1 MSTQRYKSFEEL
13 GQVQQERR
21 RASAGRAS
29 QPSVPGTEKLW
40 VQAHVAPH
48 AEAAADH
55 ECRSIVL
62 EWLQESFED
71 RLPRKALR
79 HRAFL
84 HREADASCRAVRV
97 RGAGKDLW
105 AVQVDRS
112 SGPGRQVVTS
122 VTVASVLGRST
133 AIGIEVHD
141 RSVVP
146 GEAVNEYPAELIADI
161 AGRVPLLQGGRR
173 FALDPI
179 VLDTEEAMSSFLQM
193 LVDPRRDMPFAVVS
207 VPPEE
212 PDRDMLEA
220 QWRGLA
226 RALAGLAVV
235 WVLPPAMTFRLSDT
249 VSKPLSVFLGAWR
262 FYRPGFNDRADRTR
276 HPLVLWNRL
285 TDERG
290 LGMTTRQF
298 RRLAAEERLRFEEGD
313 RDGLSYDAIAREVA
327 GAARGPA
334 RLVSF
339 LRRRIWGAPAV
350 PAAGAASPRRADG
363 PGRAGLEAGNRN
375 SGGAAA
381 AVVREKEPVAA
392 DEAAATDEETPLL
405 RRKLKQARDK
415 ARTRGN
421 RYEQA
426 RERADAAERERD
438 ELRRRAEQLAGLV
451 RSLGGDPDAE
461 IPFPTSWDEMAAW
474 CDQSL
479 AGRVSL
485 TSAARRE
492 LGGAEFLD
500 VGLAAQCLS
509 WLGHEYRDGR
519 VQGGDPELHGRIGEI
534 DNGVF
539 NLPCG
544 GDAFECTWDERRHT
558 VDWHIKRGANTRD
571 PRRCLRIYYFWDEQT
586 QRVVVASMPAH
597 RRNALS

>member
-13 GQVQQERR
+13 GEMQQERR
-21 RASAGRAS
+21 RAAAS
-29 QPSVPGTEKLW
+29 RSSPQLSVSGTESLW

-48 AEAAADH
+48 ADASADQV
-55 ECRSIVL
+55 CRSLVL
-62 EWLQESFED
+62 EWLRESFED

-79 HRAFL
+79 QRSFL
-84 HREADASCRAVRV
+84 HREENASCRAVRV
-97 RGAGKDLW
+97 RAAGRDHW
-105 AVQVDRS
+105 ALQVERS
-112 SGPGRQVVTS
+112 SGPGKQVVTS
-122 VTVASVLGRST
+122 VTVANVLGRST
-133 AIGIEVHD
+133 TIGIDVCD
-141 RSVVP
+141 RSVAP
-146 GEAVNEYPAELIADI
+146 GEAVAEYPSEMLAGIAERL
-161 AGRVPLLQGGRR
+161 PLLQNGRR
-173 FALDPI
+173 FALDPV
-179 VLDTEEAMSSFLQM
+179 VLDTEQAMSSFLQM
-193 LVDPRRDMPFAVVS
+193 LVDPARDMPFAVVS

-212 PDRDMLEA
+212 PDEEMLEG
-220 QWRGLA
+220 QWRMLA

-249 VSKPLSVFLGAWR
+249 VGKPLSVFLGAWR

-290 LGMTTRQF
+290 LGMTTRMFQ
-298 RRLAAEERLRFEEGD
+298 RLAAEERVRFGNGD
-313 RDGLSYDAIAREVA
+313 RDTLGFDAIAGAAA
-327 GAARGPA
+327 GSARGPA

-339 LRRRIWGAPAV
+339 LRNRIWGSPTVSAARSYSPDRTGGSGAVESGTSRRDAVAAVQEPAPA
-350 PAAGAASPRRADG
+350 ATD
-363 PGRAGLEAGNRN
+363 
-375 SGGAAA
+375 AAA
-381 AVVREKEPVAA
+381 A
-392 DEAAATDEETPLL
+392 EEVPL

-415 ARTRGN
+415 ARSRGN

-426 RERADAAERERD
+426 KQRADTAERERD

-461 IPFPTSWDEMAAW
+461 IPFPSAWDEVAEW
-474 CDQSL
+474 CDESL
-479 AGRVSL
+479 AGRLSL
-485 TSAARRE
+485 TGSARRE

-500 VGLAAQCLS
+500 VGLAAECLS
-509 WLGHEYRDGR
+509 WLAHEYRDGR
-519 VQGGDPELHGRIGEI
+519 VGGGDPELHGRISEI

-544 GDAFECTWDERRHT
+544 GDAFECTWDGRRHT

-571 PRRCLRIYYFWDEQT
+571 PRRCLRIYYFWDEGA

>member
-1 MSTQRYKSFEEL
+1 MSTQRYRSFEEL

-21 RASAGRAS
+21 RASAARGSPQAS
-29 QPSVPGTEKLW
+29 ASGTERLW
-40 VQAHVAPH
+40 VQVHVAPH
-48 AEAAADH
+48 AERSADH

-62 EWLQESFED
+62 DWLQESFED

-79 HRAFL
+79 HRSFSI
-84 HREADASCRAVRV
+84 REEGVSCRAVRV
-97 RGAGKDLW
+97 RGAGKDRW
-105 AVQVDRS
+105 ALEVERS

-133 AIGIEVHD
+133 VIGIEVHD
-141 RSVVP
+141 RSVVSSD
-146 GEAVNEYPAELIADI
+146 AVLEYPSALLAEI
-161 AGRVPLLQGGRR
+161 AGRVPLLQNGRR
-173 FALDPI
+173 FARHPI
-179 VLDTEEAMSSFLQM
+179 VLDTEDAMNSFLQL
-193 LVDPRRDMPFAVVS
+193 LVDRGRDMPFAVVS

-212 PDRDMLEA
+212 PDVEMLEE

-226 RALAGLAVV
+226 CALAGLAVV

-249 VSKPLSVFLGAWR
+249 VGKPLSVFLGAWR
-262 FYRPGFNDRADRTR
+262 FYRPGFNDRADRAR

-298 RRLAAEERLRFEEGD
+298 QRLAAEERQRFGRGD
-313 RDGLSYDAIAREVA
+313 RETLGFDAIARTAV
-327 GAARGPA
+327 GTGRGPA

-339 LRRRIWGAPAV
+339 LRNRIWGAAPRT
-350 PAAGAASPRRADG
+350 AGPGPSPREEPRGTRSSD
-363 PGRAGLEAGNRN
+363 
-375 SGGAAA
+375 GAAA
-381 AVVREKEPVAA
+381 ATGAG
-392 DEAAATDEETPLL
+392 EETPLL
-405 RRKLKQARDK
+405 QRKLKQAREK
-415 ARTRGN
+415 AQVRAT

-426 RERADAAERERD
+426 KQRADAAERERD

-461 IPFPTSWDEMAAW
+461 IPFPTNWDEVAAW

-479 AGRVSL
+479 EGRVSL
-485 TSAARRE
+485 TGSARRE

-509 WLGHEYRDGR
+509 WLGYEYRDGR
-519 VQGGDPELHGRIGEI
+519 IDGGDPELHGRISEI
-534 DNGVF
+534 DDGVF
-539 NLPCG
+539 NLPSG
-544 GDAFECTWDERRHT
+544 GDSFECTWDGRRHT

-571 PRRCLRIYYFWDEQT
+571 PRRCLRIYYFWDDDT
-586 QRVVVASMPAH
+586 RRVVVASMPAH

>member
-13 GQVQQERR
+13 GQVQQGRR
-21 RASAGRAS
+21 RASTSR
-29 QPSVPGTEKLW
+29 PSPQAPVSGTERLW

-48 AEAAADH
+48 AERSADH

-62 EWLQESFED
+62 DWLQESFEGP
-71 RLPRKALR
+71 LPRKALR
-79 HRAFL
+79 HRPFSV
-84 HREADASCRAVRV
+84 REEDASCRAVRV
-97 RGAGKDLW
+97 RSTGKDQW
-105 AVQVDRS
+105 ALQVERS

-133 AIGIEVHD
+133 MIGIEVHD

-146 GEAVNEYPAELIADI
+146 GEAVAEYPAELLSEI
-161 AGRVPLLQGGRR
+161 AGRVPLLQNGRR
-173 FALDPI
+173 LARDPI
-179 VLDTEEAMSSFLQM
+179 VLDTEEAMNSFLQM
-193 LVDPRRDMPFAVVS
+193 LVDRRRDMPFAVVS

-212 PDRDMLEA
+212 PDTDMLEA
-220 QWRGLA
+220 QWRTLA

-249 VSKPLSVFLGAWR
+249 VGKPLSVFLGAWR

-285 TDERG
+285 TDGRG

-298 RRLAAEERLRFEEGD
+298 QRLAAEERLRFGHGD
-313 RDGLSYDAIAREVA
+313 RDTLGFDAIAETAA
-327 GAARGPA
+327 GTASGPA

-339 LRRRIWGAPAV
+339 LRNRIWGTPAV
-350 PAAGAASPRRADG
+350 PAGQGYSAGAEGRGTGRSDRASAAT
-363 PGRAGLEAGNRN
+363 RAGAG
-375 SGGAAA
+375 
-381 AVVREKEPVAA
+381 
-392 DEAAATDEETPLL
+392 EEMPLL
-405 RRKLKQARDK
+405 RRKLRQARDK
-415 ARTRGN
+415 AQTRAN

-426 RERADAAERERD
+426 KQRADDAERERD
-438 ELRRRAEQLAGLV
+438 ELRTRAEQLAGLV
-451 RSLGGDPDAE
+451 RSLGGDPNAE
-461 IPFPTSWDEMAAW
+461 IPFPTRWDEVAAW

-479 AGRVSL
+479 EGRVSL
-485 TSAARRE
+485 TGSARRE
-492 LGGAEFLD
+492 LGGAELLD

-509 WLGHEYRDGR
+509 WLGYEYRDGR
-519 VQGGDPELHGRIGEI
+519 MRGGDPELHGRIGEI
-534 DNGVF
+534 DDGVF

-544 GDAFECTWDERRHT
+544 GDSFECTWDGRRHT

-571 PRRCLRIYYFWDEQT
+571 PRRCLRIYYFWDDHT